1 MKMISPFFC
10 RNSVTSAM
18 IRSSQKAKWYDIE
31 LTYVKREDQE
41 DTTVNS
47 YGEILIYQSDDGL
60 TNIDVKVQDET
71 VWLTQQ
77 QMADLFR
84 ASRTNVVE
92 HIKHIY
98 DEGELDVNS
107 TCRNFRQVRKEGN
120 FTMLFLEKQRRR

>member
-1 MKMISPFFC
+1 M
-10 RNSVTSAM
+10 
-18 IRSSQKAKWYDIE
+18 
-31 LTYVKREDQE
+31 
-41 DTTVNS
+41 NS

-60 TNIDVKVQDET
+60 TKIDVKVKDET